1 MKSVLSQAGLNFFG
15 TTLVYTNTSARKMKN
30 IIGNKD
36 DQFANGQVSCDLR
49 GNPDAAE
56 SETQLDPANVVEQ
69 YPNAAPEEFPAPI
82 GKLLGLTI
90 TSSGAGRATVDFE
103 ASARYANPMG
113 TLHGGV
119 LCDLADAAMGVAYLS
134 TLGEGETFT
143 TIELKIN
150 FLRPVWNA
158 ELRAEARVVRA
169 GKVVGLIECDILD
182 ERQRLVARAFSTC
195 MTLRGRLAEGR
206 QVTRNQNDELRSGQS
221 KENRERERQRRE
233 SQFLPG
239 QIDAD
244 ERLPGYLRDPHLPR
258 FESRRARVFASSAFL
273 KETTL
278 YPLDSSQTNPD
289 HFRETPDSHAA
300 NIEAISPSLDTF
312 C

>member
-1 MKSVLSQAGLNFFG
+1 MNG
-15 TTLVYTNTSARKMKN
+15 RKMN
-30 IIGNKD
+30 NLIENNQE
-36 DQFANGQVSCDLR
+36 QFANGQVSRDLR
-49 GNPDAAE
+49 GNWDATE
-56 SETQLDPANVVEQ
+56 PGTQLDAVNVIEQ
-69 YPNAAPEEFPAPI
+69 LPDVAPEEFPAPI

-90 TSSGAGRATVDFE
+90 TSRGPGRARVEFE
-103 ASARYANPMG
+103 ASGRYANPMG

-134 TLGEGETFT
+134 TLAEGETAT

-158 ELRAEARVVRA
+158 KLRAEARVVRA

-182 ERQRLVARAFSTC
+182 ERRRLVARASSTC

-221 KENRERERQRRE
+221 TENREHERQERG
-233 SQFLPG
+233 SQFLPE

-244 ERLPGYLRDPHLPR
+244 ESLPGYLREPHLPR

-273 KETTL
+273 KEPAL
-278 YPLDSSQTNPD
+278 YPLNPSQSNAEQ
-289 HFRETPDSHAA
+289 FER
-300 NIEAISPSLDTF
+300 DT
-312 C
+312 CQ